1 MGGRLAVRRMGE
13 IKMKKIAIPAKP
25 EDVKNY
31 VKALTELGA
40 EPVIISKQVSPDAYD
55 GLLLPGG
62 VDIDPKYYKKENIA
76 CGRLD
81 PWLDKL
87 QFAVLD
93 DFVKAGKPVFGI
105 CRGHEVINVYFGG
118 TLIQDIQ
125 TEQRHP
131 ATPEGDTIHSAS
143 AAEGSFIDRLY
154 GKEPVLINSAHH
166 QGVETLGRGL
176 IPVMYAPDGI
186 VEAMMHR
193 SLPVKTVQWHPER
206 LCFDYKREDTVDGST
221 VIGYFLNSL

>member
-1 MGGRLAVRRMGE
+1 
-13 IKMKKIAIPAKP
+13 MKRVAIPAKP

-40 EPVIISKQVSPDAYD
+40 EPVIIDKPVDPNGFD

-62 VDIDPKYYKKENIA
+62 VDIDPKYYHKENVA

-87 QFAVLD
+87 QFGVMDA
-93 DFVKAGKPVFGI
+93 FVKANRPVFGI
-105 CRGHEVINVYFGG
+105 CRGHEVVNVYFGG

-125 TEQRHP
+125 TDMRHP
-131 ATPEGDTIHSAS
+131 STPEGDTIHTAS
-143 AAEGSFIDRLY
+143 AAIGSFPEKLY
-154 GKEPVLINSAHH
+154 GADMVINSAHH
-166 QGVETLGRGL
+166 QGVETLGKDL

-186 VEAMMHR
+186 VEALMHKY
-193 SLPVKTVQWHPER
+193 LPVKTVQWHPER
-206 LCFDYKREDTVDGST
+206 LCFDYKRDDTVDGSV
-221 VIGYFLNSL
+221 VIKYFLDTL

>member
-1 MGGRLAVRRMGE
+1 
-13 IKMKKIAIPAKP
+13 MKRIAIPAKP

-31 VKALTELGA
+31 VKAIVELGA
-40 EPVIISKQVSPDAYD
+40 EPVVVGKPVSPDAFD

-62 VDIDPKYYKKENIA
+62 EDIDPKYYKRENTA
-76 CGRLD
+76 CGELN

-87 QFAVLD
+87 QFPVLD
-93 DFVKAGKPVFGI
+93 AFVKAGKPVFGI

-125 TEQRHP
+125 TGMRHP
-131 ATPEGDTIHSAS
+131 RTPEGDTIHMAS

-154 GKEPVLINSAHH
+154 GKEPIAINSAHH
-166 QGVETLGRGL
+166 QGVETLGRDL

-186 VEAMMHR
+186 VEALMHR
-193 SLPVKTVQWHPER
+193 SLPVKSVQWHPER
-206 LCFDYKREDTVDGST
+206 LCFDWKRDDAVDGSI
-221 VIGYFLNSL
+221 VIKYFLDEL